1 MEPAITAQ
9 VLPGNLI
16 LAILDA
22 TQFLKTL
29 DQTEANSMEVSRRT
43 FIKATV
49 VGGVG
54 ISAFGFNLAPVYAQ
68 TQGLKISRTSETR
81 STCPYCS
88 VSCGVIIHTLGDK
101 AKNATPQV
109 VHVEG
114 DPDHP
119 INRGTLC
126 PKGSSL
132 YQDIL
137 NDRRL
142 LKPKVRR
149 PGSDHWE
156 DISWDNAIDE
166 IARLVKKTRDDTFIE
181 KDSQGR
187 TANRCE
193 AIAWSGGCTDTNEFN
208 YLVVKTM
215 RSLGVCYLENQAR
228 V

>member
-1 MEPAITAQ
+1 M
-9 VLPGNLI
+9 
-16 LAILDA
+16 D
-22 TQFLKTL
+22 
-29 DQTEANSMEVSRRT
+29 VSRRT
-43 FIKATV
+43 FIKTTLIGGAGVTV
-49 VGGVG
+49 
-54 ISAFGFNLAPVYAQ
+54 FGFSLAPVYAQ
-68 TQGLKISRTSETR
+68 TQGLKIARTTETR

-101 AKNATPQV
+101 SKNAIPQV

-126 PKGSSL
+126 PKGASL
-132 YQDIL
+132 EQDIV

-142 LKPKVRR
+142 LKPQVRR

-156 DISWDNAIDE
+156 DISWDTALNE
-166 IARLVKKTRDDTFIE
+166 IAQRVKKTRDDNFIE
-181 KDSQGR
+181 KDAQGK
-187 TANRCE
+187 TVNRCE
-193 AIAWSGGCTDTNEFN
+193 SIAWTGGCTDTNEFN

-215 RSLGVCYLENQAR
+215 RALGVVHLENQAR